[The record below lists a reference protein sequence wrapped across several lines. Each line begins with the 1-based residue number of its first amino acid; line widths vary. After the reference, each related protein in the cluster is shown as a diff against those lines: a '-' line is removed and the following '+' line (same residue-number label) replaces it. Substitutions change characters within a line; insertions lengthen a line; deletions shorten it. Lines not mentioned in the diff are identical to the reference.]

1 MPATRLFVSHSSQD
15 NDWCRP
21 FVAALTSADPSLDV
35 WYDEHGLSGGSAWVQ
50 TLQQELQSRDVIV
63 LVLTPDALA
72 SQWVQE
78 EMQLA
83 LATRRTILPVMHKPS
98 NLSGFLLTRQWV
110 DVVDLSP
117 EDAARKVLTA
127 LNSPVVFPEAMAP
140 KQIVPA
146 PEIVPQPFGQM
157 GFVGRIIDGAQVIT
171 PALCDVP
178 AGPFLRGSDLK
189 RDPEATDAEIPMRTV
204 DLPAFK
210 IGRYPVTV
218 VEYACAIRAGAMR
231 EPRDWATVSQRPY
244 HPITN
249 VSWRDAI
256 NYSAWLT
263 KVTGEH
269 WRPPTEDE
277 WEKAARGTDGRI
289 YPWGDQFDPRRANT
303 NEGGKGEPTAVGMYP
318 MGVSPYGVLDMAGN
332 VQEWCGLT
340 PDSPMLRPNAMGE
353 PGKSVGYLAGG
364 SYDDPPAT
372 ARCAYRGQLFM
383 GERSEEI
390 GMRLVLQLS

>member
-1 MPATRLFVSHSSQD
+1 MAATRLFVSHSSQD

-21 FVAALTSADPSLDV
+21 FVAAMTGADPSLDV

-50 TLQQELQSRDVIV
+50 TLQQELQSRDVVV
-63 LVLTPDALA
+63 LVLTPDSLA

-127 LNSPVVFPEAMAP
+127 LNSPVVFPEAAAP

-146 PEIVPQPFGQM
+146 PELVPQPFGQM
-157 GFVGRIIDGAQVIT
+157 GYVGRIIDGVQVIT
-171 PALCDVP
+171 PPLCDVP
-178 AGPFLRGSDLK
+178 AGPFLHGSDLK

-218 VEYACAIRAGAMR
+218 VEYACAVRAGAMR

-256 NYSAWLT
+256 TYAAWLT
-263 KVTGEH
+263 KVTGER

-289 YPWGDQFDPRRANT
+289 YPWGDQFDPSRANT
-303 NEGGKGEPTAVGMYP
+303 NAGGRGEPTAVGMYP
-318 MGVSPYGVLDMAGN
+318 MGVSPYGALDMAGN

-340 PDSPMLRPNAMGE
+340 PDSPLLRPNAMGE

-364 SYDDPPAT
+364 SFDDPPTT

-383 GERSEEI
+383 GERGEEI
-390 GMRLVLQLS
+390 GMRLVLQIS

>member
-1 MPATRLFVSHSSQD
+1 MPATRLFVSHSTQD

-21 FVAALTSADPSLDV
+21 FIAAMKNADPSLDI
-35 WYDEHGLSGGSAWVQ
+35 WYDEYGLSGGTEWVQ
-50 TLQQELQSRDVIV
+50 TLQKELQARDVVV
-63 LVLTPDALA
+63 LILSPEALA
-72 SQWVQE
+72 SQWVGE
-78 EMQLA
+78 EIQLA
-83 LATRRTILPVMHKPS
+83 IATRKSLLPVMHKPT
-98 NLSGFLLTRQWV
+98 NISGFLLTRQWV
-110 DVVDLSP
+110 DVVGLAP

-127 LNSPVVFPEAMAP
+127 LNSPVVFPDAAPP

-157 GFVGRIIDGAQVIT
+157 GFVGRIIDGVQVIT
-171 PALCDVP
+171 PPLCDVA
-178 AGPFLRGSDLK
+178 AGPFLRGSDAK

-218 VEYACAIRAGAMR
+218 VEYACAVRAGAMR
-231 EPRDWATVSQRPY
+231 EPRDWATISQRPY

-256 NYSAWLT
+256 AYAAWLT

-303 NEGGKGEPTAVGMYP
+303 NKGGPGEPTAVGMYP
-318 MGVSPYGVLDMAGN
+318 MGVSPFGALDMAGN

-340 PDSPMLRPNAMGE
+340 PDSPLLRPNAMGE

-364 SYDDPPAT
+364 SYDDAPST

-383 GERSEEI
+383 GERSDEI

>member
-1 MPATRLFVSHSSQD
+1 MPATRLFVSHSTQD
-15 NDWCRP
+15 NEWCRP
-21 FVAALTSADPSLDV
+21 FIAALKSADPSLDI
-35 WYDEHGLSGGSAWVQ
+35 WYDEYGLSGGTEWVQ
-50 TLQQELQSRDVIV
+50 TLQKELQARDVVV
-63 LVLTPDALA
+63 LILSPEALA
-72 SQWVQE
+72 SQWVGE
-78 EMQLA
+78 EIQLA
-83 LATRRTILPVMHKPS
+83 IATRKTLLPVMHKPT
-98 NLSGFLLTRQWV
+98 NISGFLLTRQWV
-110 DVVDLSP
+110 DVVGLAP

-127 LNSPVVFPEAMAP
+127 LNSPVVFPEAAPP

-157 GFVGRIIDGAQVIT
+157 GFVGRVIDGVQVIT
-171 PALCDVP
+171 PPLCDVP
-178 AGPFLRGSDLK
+178 AGPFLRGSDPK

-218 VEYACAIRAGAMR
+218 VEYACAVRAGAMR

-256 NYSAWLT
+256 TYAAWLT
-263 KVTGEH
+263 QVTGEH

-277 WEKAARGTDGRI
+277 WEKAARGADGRI
-289 YPWGDQFDPRRANT
+289 YPWGDQFDQKRANT
-303 NEGGKGEPTAVGMYP
+303 DKGGPGAPTAVGMYP
-318 MGVSPYGVLDMAGN
+318 MGVSPYGALDMAGN

-340 PDSPMLRPNAMGE
+340 PDSPLLRPNAMGE

-364 SYDDPPAT
+364 SFSDSPTT

-383 GERSEEI
+383 GERSDEI
-390 GMRLVLQLS
+390 GMRLVLQLT

>member
-1 MPATRLFVSHSSQD
+1 MAATRLFVSHSSQD

-21 FVAALTSADPSLDV
+21 FFAALTSADPSLDV

-50 TLQQELQSRDVIV
+50 TLQQELQARDVVV
-63 LVLTPDALA
+63 LVLTPDSLA

-127 LNSPVVFPEAMAP
+127 LNSPVVFPEAVAP

-157 GFVGRIIDGAQVIT
+157 GYVGRIIDGVQVIT
-171 PALCDVP
+171 PPLCDVP
-178 AGPFLRGSDLK
+178 AGPFLRGSDPK

-289 YPWGDQFDPRRANT
+289 YPWGDQFDSRRANT
-303 NEGGKGEPTAVGMYP
+303 EEGGPGEPTAVGMYP
-318 MGVSPYGVLDMAGN
+318 MGVSPYGALDMAGN

-340 PDSPMLRPNAMGE
+340 PDSPLLRPNAMGE

-364 SYDDPPAT
+364 SFSDSPTT
-372 ARCAYRGQLFM
+372 ARCAYRAQLFM
-383 GERSEEI
+383 GERGDET